1 MAEVRLVSA
10 ECPAG
15 CCPHKGVSI
24 LPDEGCPDDLPKAP
38 LPERAPHLYACQML
52 STRKI
57 ALITGADRGRI
68 TRLLREAGIMVKP
81 RGAGRQLTRRT
92 TESMRLDD
100 LMELLYSEQR
110 MSTTQIAEFT
120 GIPDHAVLY
129 RLRDRGVPIRT
140 RGRNS
145 REDRTVLSEEA
156 LAAAYVNTE
165 LSATEAGKLLGVSGR
180 IVLRSAHDQGMPVRV
195 GGAPPSR
202 GPSEIE
208 LLASLYASSEI
219 RHVLD
224 HYGVPVV
231 ETPGSI
237 CERFPAP
244 RPLSEAL
251 VADLYEGCGLSL
263 RQIELVTGRPAA
275 AVGVL
280 LHRSGIKLRPACG
293 RSPFMQRWRKGERL
307 TLL

>member
-1 MAEVRLVSA
+1 MTCRRRPCLKGPPTFT
-10 ECPAG
+10 PAK
-15 CCPHKGVSI
+15 CCPHARS
-24 LPDEGCPDDLPKAP
+24 P
-38 LPERAPHLYACQML
+38 LSLGP
-52 STRKI
+52 
-57 ALITGADRGRI
+57 TGARI

-145 REDRTVLSEEA
+145 REDRTVVSEEA

-219 RHVLD
+219 RRVLD

-263 RQIELVTGRPAA
+263 RQIELVTGRPQRRRRRAA
-275 AVGVL
+275 PSQRHQTPAWPAVA
-280 LHRSGIKLRPACG
+280 HRSCSA
-293 RSPFMQRWRKGERL
+293 GEKENA
-307 TLL
+307 